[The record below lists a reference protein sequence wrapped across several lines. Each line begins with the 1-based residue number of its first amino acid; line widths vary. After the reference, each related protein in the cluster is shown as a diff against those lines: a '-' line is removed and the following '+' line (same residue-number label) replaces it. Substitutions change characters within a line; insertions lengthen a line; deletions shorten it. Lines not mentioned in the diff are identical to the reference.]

1 MPGNLILPDRPPSR
15 GPAAAIDGGEW
26 VERTIY
32 NPQTEQYEPLR
43 IPLRQAYEEA
53 VEEADHLRERQSS
66 EEYKLWRKHSEEQW
80 EQSEEFAEYTIELF
94 KKTLD
99 NAARTYRLITT
110 MTKVM
115 FAVGIGLFVFAAAYA
130 TFADAKSLSLLFA
143 GLGVSTFVAIFVLGP
158 ADKAQAALSNLVQT
172 EVCFMAFFEQVR
184 MLASFAWE
192 GDGTV
197 NVDKAREASSLLHR
211 RAHQAMDLMQRYLES
226 SLDGRH
232 GQRGT

>member
-1 MPGNLILPDRPPSR
+1 MPGDLILPGGPSAR
-15 GPAAAIDGGEW
+15 GPAATIDGGDW
-26 VERTIY
+26 IERTSY
-32 NPQTEQYEPLR
+32 NAETEQYEPLR

-53 VEEADHLRERQSS
+53 MEEANQLREQQSS

-80 EQSEEFAEYTIELF
+80 EKSEDFAQYTVDLF

-110 MTKVM
+110 MTRVM
-115 FAVGIGLFVFAAAYA
+115 FGVGIGLFVFAAAYA
-130 TFADAKSLSLLFA
+130 TFADVKSLSVLFA

-158 ADKAQAALSNLVQT
+158 ADKAQVALSNLVQT

-184 MLASFAWE
+184 MLSNLAWE

-197 NVDKAREASSLLHR
+197 NIDKAREASSLLYR
-211 RAHQAMDLMQRYLES
+211 RAHQAMDLMQNYLERPVNAS
-226 SLDGRH
+226 H
-232 GQRGT
+232 G